1 MFENLAATPP
11 GPGRLAARR
20 LLWLV
25 GGVAVMAGVGYLVA
39 AVVLFPAPLLPNERV
54 VPQLLGSASAAA
66 DSDLAR
72 SDLAG
77 EVVNR
82 VPHHAAPPGTVIWQ
96 DPPPGVAV
104 PRGTTVSLT
113 LSSGTPRVAV
123 PDVRGLDADLARRL
137 LWAAGI
143 GVEQVDTVPGTQQ
156 PAGVAAGTTPRTGD
170 SVTQGGTVIL
180 HLARGKR

>member
-1 MFENLAATPP
+1 LFENLAAPPP
-11 GPGRLAARR
+11 GPERAVARR
-20 LLWLV
+20 LLWLL

-54 VPQLLGSASAAA
+54 VPQLLGSPHAAA
-66 DSDLAR
+66 DSDLSR
-72 SDLAG
+72 SDLTG

-82 VPHHAAPPGTVIWQ
+82 VPHPTAPAGSVIWQ

-104 PRGTTVSLT
+104 PHGTKVSLT
-113 LSSGTPRVAV
+113 LSTGMPRVAV
-123 PDVRGLDADLARRL
+123 PEVRGLDADLAQRL
-137 LWAAGI
+137 LWAAGL

-156 PAGVAAGTTPRTGD
+156 PAGVAMGTTPPAGAG
-170 SVTQGGTVIL
+170 VILGGTVVL

>member
-1 MFENLAATPP
+1 LFENLATPP
-11 GPGRLAARR
+11 SGPGRVAVRR
-20 LLWLV
+20 LLWV
-25 GGVAVMAGVGYLVA
+25 AGGVAVMAGVGYLVA

-54 VPQLLGSASAAA
+54 VPQLLGSPYAAA

-82 VPHHAAPPGTVIWQ
+82 VPHPTAPRGTVIWQ

-104 PRGTTVSLT
+104 PHGTKVSLT
-113 LSSGTPRVAV
+113 VSTGRARSAV

-137 LWAAGI
+137 LWAVGL

-156 PAGVAAGTTPRTGD
+156 PAGVATGTSPPAGD
-170 SVTQGGTVIL
+170 SVTQGGTVVL